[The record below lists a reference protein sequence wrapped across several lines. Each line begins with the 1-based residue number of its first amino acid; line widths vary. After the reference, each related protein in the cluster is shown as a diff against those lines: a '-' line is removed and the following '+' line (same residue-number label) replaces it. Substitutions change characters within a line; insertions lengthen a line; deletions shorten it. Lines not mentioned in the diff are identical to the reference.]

1 MGETSV
7 VGLAALFRRGP
18 PERAG
23 SCAFQRG
30 MNRSKPALKGP
41 YKKLTQGVSQ
51 VSSDIAGA
59 SGLAGRYATALY
71 ELAEAD
77 KQLDTVAADLNVIRD
92 MVDESADLARLIR
105 SPVIARDDQVAA
117 MDAILT
123 AAGVSELTKRFVG
136 VVAQN
141 RRLFSLTAMIKQFQG
156 ILAQRR
162 GELTAEVSSAQELS
176 AKQLK
181 TIEDELKKAM
191 GTKVSVDARVDE
203 DLLGGL
209 VVKIGSR
216 MIDSSIKT
224 KLQQLRLGMR

>member
-1 MGETSV
+1 
-7 VGLAALFRRGP
+7 
-18 PERAG
+18 
-23 SCAFQRG
+23 
-30 MNRSKPALKGP
+30 
-41 YKKLTQGVSQ
+41 

-77 KQLDTVAADLNVIRD
+77 NQLDAVAQDLTAIRD

-105 SPVIARDDQVAA
+105 SPVIGRDEQVGA
-117 MDAILT
+117 MNAVLEK
-123 AAGVSELTKRFVG
+123 AGISELTKRFIG

-141 RRLFSLTAMIKQFQG
+141 RRLFALTAMIKQFQA

-162 GELTAEVSSAQELS
+162 GELTAEVTSAQALS
-176 AKQLK
+176 DKQRQA
-181 TIEDELKKAM
+181 IEDGLKKAM
-191 GTKVSVDARVDE
+191 GTKVAVDAQVDE

-216 MIDSSIKT
+216 MIDSSVKT
-224 KLQQLRLGMR
+224 KLQQLRLSMR

>member
-1 MGETSV
+1 M
-7 VGLAALFRRGP
+7 
-18 PERAG
+18 
-23 SCAFQRG
+23 
-30 MNRSKPALKGP
+30 
-41 YKKLTQGVSQ
+41 
-51 VSSDIAGA
+51 SSDIAGA

-71 ELAEAD
+71 EL
-77 KQLDTVAADLNVIRD
+77 
-92 MVDESADLARLIR
+92 
-105 SPVIARDDQVAA
+105 
-117 MDAILT
+117 
-123 AAGVSELTKRFVG
+123 TKRFVG

-141 RRLFSLTAMIKQFQG
+141 RRLFALTAMIKQFQG

-162 GELTAEVSSAQELS
+162 GELTAEVVSAQELS
-176 AKQLK
+176 AKQRK

-224 KLQQLRLGMR
+224 KLQQLRLSMR